1 MNKHKTLSH
10 RTASSFVTFRL
21 AKLQSSLN
29 AQATAILKTKAGLS
43 LVEWR
48 LIQTLRIFE
57 DVTMS
62 EIADFLQMDK
72 GQLSRNVKA
81 MLKKGLLRSERD
93 TEDKRVQHLY
103 LTKAALEISYRV
115 MPVMETRQKF
125 LLAEV
130 APDDLKIFYRI
141 INKLESASKIREIE

>member
-81 MLKKGLLRSERD
+81 MLKKGLLRSERY